1 MISYI
6 TIGVLLV
13 LLVLETWWIF
23 RTIKKF
29 WLMESLF
36 SDIHQE
42 ITDYIEHIRQVNQ
55 LEKYYGD
62 ETLNELLEHGESTG
76 RTVEEFLEIFSEFSE
91 PDTEE
96 AAIVDDE
103 ESNPDS

>member
-6 TIGVLLV
+6 IIGVLLA
-13 LLVLETWWIF
+13 LLTLETWWIF

-36 SDIHQE
+36 SDIQQE
-42 ITDYIEHIRQVNQ
+42 IADYIEHMRQVNQ

-76 RTVEEFLEIFSEFSE
+76 RTVEEFLELFSEFSE
-91 PDTEE
+91 LDTEE

-103 ESNPDS
+103 ESETIS

>member
-6 TIGVLLV
+6 VIGVLLM
-13 LLVLETWWIF
+13 LISLQAWWIF

-29 WLMESLF
+29 WAMESLF
-36 SDIHQE
+36 SEIYQE
-42 ITDYIEHIRQVNQ
+42 VTYYVEHIRQVNQ

-76 RTVEEFLEIFSEFSE
+76 RTVEEFLDIFSEFSE
-91 PDTEE
+91 FDTEE
-96 AAIVDDE
+96 AATVDGE
-103 ESNPDS
+103 ESTTKF